1 MFRSLIVTVARE
13 GRQQAQRHFS
23 AAAAGVAGATV
34 ARRAAVLFP
43 SAALGVYAAVGDE
56 PRRVA
61 FTVSVLP
68 ARLARDAV
76 AAIKTV
82 VDYQYSLHGL
92 EGESLEEAK
101 TQCHQRGA
109 DRLLKLCMKNGGIYI
124 KLGQHIGMLD
134 YLLPEE
140 YVFTMRAHLLD
151 RCPVSSW
158 ESVRRTII
166 EDLGAPP
173 EVVFSEFEQTSIAS
187 ASLAQVHLARDA
199 QTGKK
204 TSREG
209 VDYLWLVEEVQENLP
224 TELDFLIEAANSERC
239 ASNLSSDKC
248 QVRGKVAVPV
258 IDHSKTSHRVVTME
272 YIDGVKVT
280 DIEGL
285 KKLGAPPAAV
295 ARLISQTFNEM
306 IFKFGDVHADPHAA
320 NMLVRAAPKSP
331 DGSVPGSSRK
341 NKKIK
346 QKWQLVL
353 LDHGLY
359 RVLDDEFRLE
369 YACLWRSLIFGDRA
383 GIKRSATAMNA
394 GDAVPLFSGMLT
406 RRPWR
411 EVSQGRRGA
420 DRLKLTGTAEE
431 KEEIMEYSVKY
442 ASAIGELLARIPREL
457 LLLLKTNDNL
467 RAVDAELGAGV
478 STYLITARECTKALA
493 DHRAAQVPGWRSYM
507 ASWVEMLKV
516 ESRLLALKTRA
527 VVEPLRAA
535 LWGQGDV
542 ADEEEEGH
550 VEKDVAIQ

>member
-1 MFRSLIVTVARE
+1 MNIQSSRSYKLTNCSYSHHVLI
-13 GRQQAQRHFS
+13 
-23 AAAAGVAGATV
+23 
-34 ARRAAVLFP
+34 
-43 SAALGVYAAVGDE
+43 
-56 PRRVA
+56 
-61 FTVSVLP
+61 
-68 ARLARDAV
+68 
-76 AAIKTV
+76 K
-82 VDYQYSLHGL
+82 
-92 EGESLEEAK
+92 
-101 TQCHQRGA
+101 
-109 DRLLKLCMKNGGIYI
+109 
-124 KLGQHIGMLD
+124 QHIGMLD

-204 TSREG
+204 LAVKVQHRGLRETSNVDIATIEFVVKAVKRFTG